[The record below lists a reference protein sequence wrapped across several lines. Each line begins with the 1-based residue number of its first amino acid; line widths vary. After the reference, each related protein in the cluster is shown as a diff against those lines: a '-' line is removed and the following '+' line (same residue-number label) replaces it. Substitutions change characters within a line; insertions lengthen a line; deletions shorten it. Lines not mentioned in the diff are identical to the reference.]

1 MPNHTGSD
9 YPKGRWRKWYAV
21 EKDDG
26 RDFDEIKCWLNFAMY
41 KLQQRYGIKVGRKK
55 ISRRRGI
62 TPESKHSM
70 FYVLEASSWEPKE

>member
-1 MPNHTGSD
+1 MPNRTGSD

-26 RDFDEIKCWLNFAMY
+26 RDYDEIKCWLNFAMY

-55 ISRRRGI
+55 ISRRGGI